1 MEDQVDRL
9 DRTRIV
15 LVAVLFCVHAMY
27 SSHRRD
33 GACHTTPATNSNKQ
47 PQPPTH
53 HFFLMDSHTSCSS
66 DWTTVSSA
74 FSTPNPLRCHH
85 TKYVFWGCVFFSL
98 SILLITRRQHEKG
111 ASIARFREAPKAAIS
126 FFLLIRM
133 FSYCFPNDFPLF
145 VLHEGRVPS
154 SPILLHKTNLC
165 RAPTHIHTHIHTH
178 THTHTHTRKR

>member
-98 SILLITRRQHEKG
+98 YPFDNPTPTREGSLDRAVPRSAQGRHFLFLIDSHVLLLFSQRLSSI
-111 ASIARFREAPKAAIS
+111 
-126 FFLLIRM
+126 
-133 FSYCFPNDFPLF
+133 CF
-145 VLHEGRVPS
+145 
-154 SPILLHKTNLC
+154 T
-165 RAPTHIHTHIHTH
+165 
-178 THTHTHTRKR
+178 